1 MDATQCDSS
10 ALDETDIDQDF
21 AVGHRF
27 DGDAI
32 DFESMG
38 EFPLASDDIDVR
50 HVQIL
55 MLDMSMMT
63 VPRFVQVV
71 KRTSPFMRMVTP
83 RWKEPLDQAP

>member
-32 DFESMG
+32 DLLRM
-38 EFPLASDDIDVR
+38 
-50 HVQIL
+50 IL